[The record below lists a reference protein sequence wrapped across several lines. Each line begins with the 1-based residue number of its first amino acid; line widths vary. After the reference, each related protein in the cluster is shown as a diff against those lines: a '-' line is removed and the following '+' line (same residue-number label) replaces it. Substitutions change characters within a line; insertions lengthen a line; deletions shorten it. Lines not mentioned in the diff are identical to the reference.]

1 MTSNKVTQ
9 TISNKRTKRTLL
21 LVLAVFAL
29 PAVVATLMYVTGWR
43 PSSTGNHG
51 ELIQPARF
59 IEDRTMQSLDGKPVK
74 FSELQG
80 KWTMVFFDS
89 AACPE
94 ECIKQ
99 LYFMRQI
106 HISQGKDQDR
116 VQRVFI
122 LTDTIAANTL
132 AAKLADYPD
141 MRVWTGEKAVLTKLA
156 HDFGID
162 APAVPEQRNIYLL
175 DPQGNLM
182 MRYVPGTDPAGMR
195 KDLVRLLKY
204 SSENSNVK
212 AGNE

>member
-9 TISNKRTKRTLL
+9 TISNIRSKRTLL
-21 LVLAVFAL
+21 LVLALFAL
-29 PAVVATLMYVTGWR
+29 PAIVATMMYLTGWR
-43 PSSTGNHG
+43 PASTGNHG
-51 ELIQPARF
+51 ELVQPARF
-59 IEDRTMQSLDGKPVK
+59 IEDRAMQAIDGKPVK

-80 KWTMVFFDS
+80 KWTMVYFDS

-94 ECIKQ
+94 QCIKQ

-106 HISQGKDQDR
+106 HIAQGKDQDR

-122 LTDTIAANTL
+122 LTDAVAGHTL

-141 MRVWTGEKAVLTKLA
+141 MRVWTGEKTVLEKLA
-156 HDFGID
+156 HDFGFD
-162 APAVPEQRNIYLL
+162 APAAPEQRNIYLL

-212 AGNE
+212 AGKE